1 MKRNLA
7 YLFLFSMC
15 LCSFQMNAQED
26 DDSLLDLLGED
37 EPTVDYASAGFKTT
51 RIINGHS
58 FELNSPGVMD
68 FKISHR
74 FGNVS
79 GGVSEFFGL
88 DQASVRIGLDYGITK
103 WLNVGVGRTNVGKF
117 YDGFAKARLLR
128 QQTGLKTMPI
138 HLLLVSDVAF
148 TSLSQDRLL
157 GDLGLLGIHT
167 EYPFSNRVYF
177 TNQIIIGRKFSE
189 GFSAQLMPTFVH
201 RNFVPNAQTSNDVF
215 AIGAAG
221 RAKLT
226 KRVALNA
233 EYYFVLPDQLDP
245 NQNYKNSLSIGFDIE
260 TGGHV
265 FQLHFT
271 NSRGMVENSFIT
283 ETRSDWLKGD
293 FSFGF
298 NVSRVF
304 TVYRP
309 KRD

>member
-1 MKRNLA
+1 MFLSKAPALIFSLCLA
-7 YLFLFSMC
+7 
-15 LCSFQMNAQED
+15 SFALSGQEE
-26 DDSLLDLLGED
+26 DSLLDLLGEEEVTQD
-37 EPTVDYASAGFKTT
+37 FATAGFKTT

-58 FELNSPGVMD
+58 FEMNAHGVLD

-74 FGNVS
+74 FGYVNT
-79 GGVSEFFGL
+79 GLSELFGL
-88 DQASVRIGLDYGITK
+88 DAANVRIGLDYGVTP
-103 WLNVGVGRTNVGKF
+103 WLNVGFGRTNVGKF
-117 YDGFAKARLLR
+117 YDGFAKIRVFR
-128 QQTGLKTMPI
+128 QQTGLKNIPF
-138 HLLLVSDVAF
+138 HLLVVSDVAV
-148 TSLSQDRLL
+148 TAAKTTTLLSN
-157 GDLGLLGIHT
+157 LGLLGT
-167 EYPFSNRVYF
+167 FDEYPFTNRLYY

-189 GFSAQLMPTFVH
+189 GFSMQLMPTLVH
-201 RNFVPNAQTSNDVF
+201 RNFIATKQASNDVF
-215 AIGAAG
+215 AIGAGG

-226 KRVALNA
+226 KRVALNV

-245 NQNYKNSLSIGFDIE
+245 AGNYKNSLSVGFDIE

-283 ETRSDWLKGD
+283 ETRGDWLAGD

-309 KRD
+309 K